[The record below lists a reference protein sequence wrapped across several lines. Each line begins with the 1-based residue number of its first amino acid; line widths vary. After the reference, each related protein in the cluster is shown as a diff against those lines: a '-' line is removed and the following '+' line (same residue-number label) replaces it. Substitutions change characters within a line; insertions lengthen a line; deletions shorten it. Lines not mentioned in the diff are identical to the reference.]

1 MKRSLYQIFEVIQVF
16 GAVNLTVS
24 LVLGILVMSVFYFFL
39 IYHDFLYFLFDF
51 METLSPILY

>member
-1 MKRSLYQIFEVIQVF
+1 MKRSVYQIFEVIQVF

-24 LVLGILVMSVFYFFL
+24 LVLGILVMPILYFCL
-39 IYHDFLYFLFDF
+39 IYDFLYFLFDF

>member
-1 MKRSLYQIFEVIQVF
+1 MKRSVYQIFEVIQVF

-24 LVLGILVMSVFYFFL
+24 LVLGILVMSILYFFL
-39 IYHDFLYFLFDF
+39 IYDFLYFLFDF